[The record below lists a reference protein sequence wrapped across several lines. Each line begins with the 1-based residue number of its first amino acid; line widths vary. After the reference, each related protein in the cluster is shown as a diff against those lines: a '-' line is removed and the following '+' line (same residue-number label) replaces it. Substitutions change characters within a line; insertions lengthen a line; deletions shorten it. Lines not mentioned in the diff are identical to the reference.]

1 LFRAVSR
8 SLRARGL
15 FVFTLFPHE
24 HADYAVA
31 ANHAL
36 ARSGCFGHSAA
47 YVERLARES
56 GFSVAGME
64 TAVHEHD
71 QDGNVVTGMLVVLQ
85 RA

>member
-1 LFRAVSR
+1 
-8 SLRARGL
+8 L
-15 FVFTLFPHE
+15 FVFTVFPHE
-24 HADYAVA
+24 DAASDYAVA

-47 YVERLARES
+47 YVERLARET
-56 GFSVAGME
+56 GFSVAQME

-71 QDGNVVTGMLVVLQ
+71 QDGNPVTGMLVVLQ